1 LWLQIQEV
9 MENIILSPI
18 PLDQLEQSIAR
29 VIDDKLQSYFKELG
43 SINTEKKYATREEVA
58 KLLHITLPTLNQL
71 TKSGQL
77 TALRIGGRV
86 LYDLKSI
93 EDSLTQIVTN
103 KYKRVKL

>member
-1 LWLQIQEV
+1 

-29 VIDDKLQSYFKELG
+29 VIEEKLQLYFKEIG
-43 SINTEKKYATREEVA
+43 NNTPDKKYATREEVA

-71 TKSGQL
+71 TKSGKL

-103 KYKRVKL
+103 KYKRAKL